1 MGEKYN
7 KKPTQRLFPLSSNYN
22 AAFKR
27 SYYFGVI
34 LKKSYLMRDE
44 IQGTLCDIKA
54 SGGRSW
60 EILHFY
66 SMSSKSLQEEFY
78 FRWKVGKG
86 GEKNIL

>member
-1 MGEKYN
+1 
-7 KKPTQRLFPLSSNYN
+7 
-22 AAFKR
+22 
-27 SYYFGVI
+27 
-34 LKKSYLMRDE
+34 MRDE

-86 GEKNIL
+86 GKKNIL